1 MPFGM
6 TKSVSPSS
14 GKPCTGQGGWGG
26 MPNLCQMMCGSHT
39 NTISSMKSAA
49 DAREPMLA
57 HGGKNL

>member
-6 TKSVSPSS
+6 TKSASPSS

-39 NTISSMKSAA
+39 TTISSKKSDA
-49 DAREPMLA
+49 DAHAVMLA